1 MTHCSDC
8 GDELIEGKKFCS
20 GCGTKVEQIRPEIT
34 LDVESTTL
42 NQESIFNDDEDV
54 EFEKPARELGNDLE
68 DMVEQIMEIKGYETL
83 TRQKMRGNSGQY
95 NEIDILAKQDDDII
109 AVECKNYKENKK
121 IGISELRNFSAKL
134 SDLDISKG
142 LFVTTTDF
150 SQDARGWA
158 SNNPQMAQIDLW
170 NGDRLEEMFKKTI
183 LRRTGSKT
191 IKIHDCLDVSDTI
204 ENYSNL
210 LLKNKNK
217 IQIIKQELIFYPIY
231 ETEFTFKEQFRTPD
245 KQNHHSFNSGKY
257 FVDGI
262 SKKILSSFDDAGP
275 SMSKDAEK
283 NQIVHD
289 MMNNDAYKLIEVQK
303 ISGNEIITQL
313 NPTMSNQEIEFV
325 VKKDIIQQN
334 KRPVGYSVRVSREEV
349 VQREFQYTPN
359 SNFIKVQSKVI
370 FVPKL
375 EIEFDSFGTIYRRSI
390 LPTSNITLLDEIAF
404 CNNRKH
410 LLGKKETFAVCEV
423 CGVAKCEDHIIID
436 DEDLCFC
443 KDHASTELKES
454 RKGPSIK
461 EKLGRFS
468 FKKKSQE

>member
-1 MTHCSDC
+1 MTFCSDC
-8 GDELIEGKKFCS
+8 GDKLIEGKKFCS

-34 LDVESTTL
+34 LDVESTTS
-42 NQESIFNDDEDV
+42 NQESIFNDDEDLA
-54 EFEKPARELGNDLE
+54 FEKPARELGTDLE
-68 DMVEQIMEIKGYETL
+68 DMVEQIMKIKGYETL

-95 NEIDILAKQDDDII
+95 NEIDILAKQDDNVI

-134 SDLDISKG
+134 SDLEISKG

-150 SQDARGWA
+150 SQDAIGWA
-158 SNNPQMAQIDLW
+158 SNNPQMTQIDLW
-170 NGDRLEEMFKKTI
+170 NGDQLEEIFKKTI

-191 IKIHDCLDVSDTI
+191 IKIYDCLDIQDTI

-231 ETEFTFKEQFRTPD
+231 VTEFTFKEQFRTPD
-245 KQNHHSFNSGKY
+245 KQIHSPFNSGQY

-262 SKKILSSFDDAGP
+262 SKKILSSFDDNGP
-275 SMSKDAEK
+275 SISKDAEK
-283 NQIVHD
+283 NQIVSD
-289 MMNNDAYKLIEVQK
+289 IRNNAAYKFIEVQK

-313 NPTMSNQEIEFV
+313 RPTMSNQDIEFV
-325 VKKDIIQQN
+325 VKKDIIQEN
-334 KRPVGYSVRVSREEV
+334 KTRIDYFERVSREEV
-349 VQREFQYTPN
+349 VHKEFQFIPN
-359 SNFIKVQSKVI
+359 SNAIQVQSKVI

-390 LPTSNITLLDEIAF
+390 LPASDITLLDEIAF

-410 LLGKKETFAVCEV
+410 LLGKKVTFAVCEV
-423 CGVAKCEDHIIID
+423 CGVAKCEDHIFTD

-443 KDHASTELKES
+443 KDHASAELKES
-454 RKGPSIK
+454 QKGPSIK

>member
-68 DMVEQIMEIKGYETL
+68 DMVEQIMKIKGYETL

-245 KQNHHSFNSGKY
+245 KQNHSSFNSGKY

-262 SKKILSSFDDAGP
+262 SKKILSSFDDTGP
-275 SMSKDAEK
+275 SMNKDAEK